1 MNTDYLINAL
11 VADTRRPAM
20 QFAYVWAGAVVL
32 AIAVAV
38 IVFFAT
44 LGLRPDFAAAVQ
56 TPRFLFK
63 FVVTISLAVG
73 AFVPARAL
81 SRPDGQWRKAI
92 PFLAVAPTLLAIAV
106 VVELFLLPSGLWT
119 ARTIGKNSMVCLTYI
134 PLIGIGPLAI
144 FLAVLRYEAPVRR
157 TLAGAVCGIF
167 AGAIAATLYAAQC
180 TDDSP
185 LFVAT
190 WYSIAI
196 AGLAVI
202 GAVSANALARW

>member
-1 MNTDYLINAL
+1 MNTGHLINAL
-11 VADTRRPAM
+11 AADTRRPPIL
-20 QFAYVWAGAVVL
+20 FAYVWAGALVL
-32 AIAVAV
+32 AIAVAA

-73 AFVPARAL
+73 ALIPARAL

-92 PFLAVAPTLLAIAV
+92 PSLAVAPTLLAGAV
-106 VVELFLLPSGLWT
+106 LVELFILPSDLWS

-134 PLIGIGPLAI
+134 PLIGVGPLAI
-144 FLAVLRYEAPVRR
+144 FLAVLRRDAPVRR
-157 TLAGAVCGIF
+157 TLAGAVCGIL

-180 TDDSP
+180 SDDSP

-196 AGLAVI
+196 AGLAAMGAI
-202 GAVSANALARW
+202 GANLVARW